1 MNRITL
7 DTRELEHPKPLE
19 LAIDAIRDL
28 DAQSYLYML
37 NRKNPIPL
45 LRLAEQHHFQT
56 LSREIAEGEWR
67 ILIAKDKEI
76 SLEAYL
82 DV

>member
-7 DTRELEHPKPLE
+7 DTREMEHPKPLE
-19 LAIDAIRDL
+19 LAIDANRGL
-28 DAQSYLYML
+28 DGYSYLYML

-45 LRLAEQHHFQT
+45 LRLAEQHHYQT
-56 LSREIAEGEWR
+56 LTQEVSEGEWR
-67 ILIAKDKEI
+67 ILIAKDKELP
-76 SLEAYL
+76 LEKYL